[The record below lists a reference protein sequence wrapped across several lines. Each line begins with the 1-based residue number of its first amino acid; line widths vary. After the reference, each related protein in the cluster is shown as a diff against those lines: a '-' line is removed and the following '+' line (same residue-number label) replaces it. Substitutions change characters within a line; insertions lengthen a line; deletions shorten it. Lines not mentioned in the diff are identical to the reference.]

1 MGKKG
6 LLLVF
11 SGPSGAGKG
20 TICRALLNEMPSLRL
35 SVSATTRPPRSGE
48 VEGKHYFFLKR
59 EVFKKMIEEGQLLE
73 WAEVY
78 GNYYGTPLQY
88 VQKTLAG
95 GSDVILE
102 IDIQG
107 ALQVKEKF
115 PEAVLV
121 FIVPPSK
128 SDLRLRLLNRGA
140 DAEGEVAKRLASV
153 SSEMIFAGRYDYII
167 INDVIDSAVSN
178 ARAIIRAEKSR
189 PDFLEDFLVNFL
201 DEKPCDR

>member
-1 MGKKG
+1 MGRKG

-20 TICRALLNEMPSLRL
+20 TICKALLNEIPSLRL

-48 VEGKHYFFLKR
+48 IEGKHYFFLKR
-59 EVFKKMIEEGQLLE
+59 DVFKKMIEDGQLLE

-95 GSDVILE
+95 GNDIILE

-115 PEAVLV
+115 PEAVLI

-128 SDLRLRLLNRGA
+128 SDLKLRLLSRGA
-140 DAEGEVAKRLASV
+140 DAEGEVARRLACV
-153 SSEMIFAGRYDYII
+153 ASEMNFAWRYDYII
-167 INDVIDSAVSN
+167 INDVIDRAVSN
-178 ARAIIRAEKSR
+178 AAAIIRAEKSK
-189 PDFLEDFLVNFL
+189 PGYLEDFLRNFS
-201 DEKPCDR
+201 DEKTSDR